1 MESSTNWR
9 GFQEK
14 NYPGEHLTLEELR
27 NRRAENGYIYST
39 MPDYPRPQFHLFY
52 VKHDTNRVGLEG
64 IHADKGFRSGIR
76 SGSEDPC
83 LWWSMVVTPKDIQ
96 SAEDRMLEETYPDR
110 TEEQRLMQPRF
121 LADFATSA
129 AFRET
134 SRLGSFRFT
143 FTLRE
148 VLDAY
153 GEQFCDGKKPVM
165 RVYKTTMY
173 KKEIMYAV
181 LVHSPKLNGEFS
193 HFPLLTDD
201 ASPVC
206 GYNKEAG
213 HMIWKAEAMCDTH
226 RYRLMRADTENRM
239 TAEPWNEFPKYFVWD
254 NVTLAFHVGDEVWT
268 FGRDKLRDSLT
279 ISSPDCITI
288 GTEFFDRPA
297 ALRIVQRLW
306 PEYQED
312 RVEPDQD
319 VEERGKY

>member
-1 MESSTNWR
+1 
-9 GFQEK
+9 
-14 NYPGEHLTLEELR
+14 
-27 NRRAENGYIYST
+27 
-39 MPDYPRPQFHLFY
+39 
-52 VKHDTNRVGLEG
+52 
-64 IHADKGFRSGIR
+64 
-76 SGSEDPC
+76 
-83 LWWSMVVTPKDIQ
+83 
-96 SAEDRMLEETYPDR
+96 
-110 TEEQRLMQPRF
+110 MQPRF
-121 LADFATSA
+121 LADFANSA
-129 AFRET
+129 AFSET

-153 GEQFCDGKKPVM
+153 GEQFCDGEKPVM
-165 RVYKTTMY
+165 RVYKTTLY

-193 HFPLLTDD
+193 GFPLLTDD

-206 GYNKEAG
+206 GYNEEAG

-226 RYRLMRADTENRM
+226 RYHLMRDDTENRM
-239 TAEPWNEFPKYFVWD
+239 TAEPWNEFPQYFVWD
-254 NVTLAFHVGDEVWT
+254 NVTLAFHVGKKVWT

-279 ISSPDCITI
+279 ISSPDGITYKH
-288 GTEFFDRPA
+288 EFFDRPE
-297 ALRIVQRLW
+297 ALRIVQQLW